1 MIDKYKAYKKPT
13 KQVFKIG
20 SLKFYSYQEIADFY
34 KINTK
39 KVSKMIKKKF
49 TPDNQIIQVLY
60 LDRY

>member
-1 MIDKYKAYKKPT
+1 MYNRYDAYKKPT

-20 SLKFYSYQEIADFY
+20 SLKFYSYQEVADHY

-39 KVSKMIKKKF
+39 KVSLMLKKKI

-60 LDRY
+60 LDRN